1 MLFVI
6 FLLGF
11 SFSWAYLPEEGNITA
26 NLGPYFFKTNFKEAK
41 TKAGDP
47 LMPGIGLIVNGDIND
62 HSSLEI
68 AMFHLNKRILK
79 TKGAFSIS
87 EVSQVIHI
95 TMGYKWWLKSYLSTS
110 LALYSAYP
118 MGNSR
123 VLYNDFPTGTELPT
137 STKYTTEYGFD
148 LALQAEAW
156 EGDKFDVEQDPS
168 DGSIEAVAVR
178 FYYEDVRIHFVRP
191 LNARTPWPLIEQESG
206 GSVFDND
213 GNFILNLKEFS

>member
-1 MLFVI
+1 MEMCKNMLVVI

-11 SFSWAYLPEEGNITA
+11 SFSWAYVPEEGNITA

-62 HSSLEI
+62 HGSLEI

-118 MGNSR
+118 MGNRR
-123 VLYNDFPTGTELPT
+123 VLYNNFPTGSELST
-137 STKYTTEYGFD
+137 SNKYSTEYGFD

-156 EGDKFDVEQDPS
+156 KGDKFDVVTEARYSIAATSRKHEQADHYGVFVGLRYLIQEKNPEKS
-168 DGSIEAVAVR
+168 DEENKI
-178 FYYEDVRIHFVRP
+178 DKK
-191 LNARTPWPLIEQESG
+191 NT
-206 GSVFDND
+206 
-213 GNFILNLKEFS
+213 K